1 MKHLIAIFINFDPVN
16 ENYEKEWTKKYNKE
30 KVKLQY
36 EIKKRIMV
44 MYSYLHL

>member
-1 MKHLIAIFINFDPVN
+1 MNFNPDIFDIN

-36 EIKKRIMV
+36 EIKKGIMV
-44 MYSYLHL
+44 IDPLLHL